1 MNDAQPLINIAI
13 CSCQRPRLLS
23 QALGSLAAM
32 QRPHGIRLLIS
43 VIDNDRDGSARPVFD
58 QWAPH
63 FGDELVYQLE
73 RKRGIPC
80 ARNNAIDVAHE
91 HGADYL
97 IFIDDDEWVE
107 PNWLCE
113 LYGYA
118 IQLGGQAVV
127 HGGVVPELPEGA
139 PAYMR
144 EIFFEKRR
152 ATGTELGSCAT
163 NNVLIPIFVT
173 RDLAL
178 RFDESR
184 PLAGGTDTIFFCA
197 AVERGVKIFE
207 CADARVHEEIPL
219 SRLSSRWL
227 AKRKYRAG
235 ITLARR
241 KRAAGRTVTSL
252 LFSSIV
258 QIAMYALLALLARIS
273 FLPVPYYKA
282 LMKLSRSVGVLS
294 GLFGAEADSYKEI
307 EGA

>member
-1 MNDAQPLINIAI
+1 
-13 CSCQRPRLLS
+13 
-23 QALGSLAAM
+23 M
-32 QRPHGIRLLIS
+32 QRPDGIRLLIS
-43 VIDNDRDGSARPVFD
+43 IIDNDSDASAKPVFD
-58 QWAPH
+58 KWGQH
-63 FGDELVYQLE
+63 FGDELVYRLE

-91 HGADYL
+91 YDADYL
-97 IFIDDDEWVE
+97 VFIDDDEWVE
-107 PNWLCE
+107 PSWLCE
-113 LYGYA
+113 LYSYA
-118 IQLGGQAVV
+118 IRQGGQVVV
-127 HGGVVPELPEGA
+127 HGGVVPELTEGA

-144 EIFFEKRR
+144 EIFFEKCR

-197 AVERGVKIFE
+197 AVERGVKILE
-207 CADARVHEEIPL
+207 CAEARVHEEIPL

-241 KRAAGRTVTSL
+241 KREAGRTVISL
-252 LFSSIV
+252 LLSSVV
-258 QIAMYALLALLARIS
+258 QIVVYTLLALLARLS

-282 LMKLSRSVGVLS
+282 LMKLSRSAGVLS
-294 GLFGAEADSYKEI
+294 GLFGAEADSYKKI